1 MKSLTDFMEAA
12 SWLSGVKDTTSNADN
27 AQSGLSGYAQKAV
40 DATQNDAGD
49 KWDSVKDKYI
59 KAITAVDKLSSG
71 QLKSVIQDTLKATGA
86 GMDAVI
92 KKLGDMVM
100 TAESSAGAIGDE
112 ISGWCD
118 SASDDDMDKMA
129 SVVSI
134 MCGALRANKS
144 GIKPADI
151 TSLMTAI
158 TK

>member
-1 MKSLTDFMEAA
+1 MKTLRHFAEAA
-12 SWLSGVKDTTSNADN
+12 SWLSNTKSDSGAQNDN
-27 AQSGLSGYAQKAV
+27 AGLSGYAQKAIG
-40 DATQNDAGD
+40 ATQKDAGD

-59 KAITAVDKLSSG
+59 KAITAVDKLASG
-71 QLKSVIQDTLKATGA
+71 QLKNVIQDTLKATGA
-86 GMDAVI
+86 GMDAII

-100 TAESSAGAIGDE
+100 TAEGSAGGIGDD
-112 ISGWCD
+112 IAAWCD
-118 SASDDDMDKMA
+118 SAGGDDMGKMA

-151 TSLMTAI
+151 TTIMNVI